1 MAEADMK
8 LYEAARKWMA
18 KMQECDKKLEVLPWY
33 TDDMT
38 EDHLKSYKNIPITLY
53 QFKKYFQRATHL
65 NKMEGEFTLM
75 CTFCT
80 RNLSWWL
87 KKENTNV
94 FVKDIQSE
102 TTSRLGWLLFS
113 FGALHIESLTKEIS
127 NWIGVEVAGR
137 FKPILTDS
145 WDPNIDPKKG

>member
-75 CTFCT
+75 CTFRT
-80 RNLSWWL
+80 RNQS
-87 KKENTNV
+87 KKSKV
-94 FVKDIQSE
+94 I
-102 TTSRLGWLLFS
+102 
-113 FGALHIESLTKEIS
+113 
-127 NWIGVEVAGR
+127 
-137 FKPILTDS
+137 
-145 WDPNIDPKKG
+145 